1 MHLLIW
7 VWATWTDREILDLWR
22 APKPWRFETKSMEF
36 SEGGRWHYAMVGPN
50 GEKQNCLFDYKKID
64 AQEQVSGADAF
75 CDKNGTINDTEPECF
90 WGNTFTQNSEN
101 TVVSI
106 QISL

>member
-7 VWATWTDREILDLWR
+7 VWAAWTDREILDLWW

-50 GEKQNCLFDYKKID
+50 GEKQYCLFDYKKID
-64 AQEQVSGADAF
+64 AQEHFSGQMHFAMKTERSTILSRNAF
-75 CDKNGTINDTEPECF
+75 GEIRLPK
-90 WGNTFTQNSEN
+90 TQK
-101 TVVSI
+101 TR
-106 QISL
+106 